1 MKTEKARLVVNSTY
15 TIHPDDLDV
24 FADAVR
30 PHIKETQKI
39 PGCVFY
45 TFSFDLVDKNL
56 CHLAE
61 GWTDRRVLDEHLISP
76 IFQAAFSKVLDNVR
90 ILDYKGVMY
99 TVSEEAPIK
108 PQRH

>member
-1 MKTEKARLVVNSTY
+1 MKTEKAHLVVNSTY
-15 TIHPDDLDV
+15 TIHPDDLDI
-24 FADAVR
+24 FANAVR

-61 GWTDRRVLDEHLISP
+61 GWTDRQVLDKHLISP
-76 IFQAAFSKVLDNVR
+76 IFQDAYSKVIDTVR
-90 ILDYKGVMY
+90 ILDYKGVIY
-99 TVSEEAPIK
+99 TVSEEASIQPHK
-108 PQRH
+108 N

>member
-1 MKTEKARLVVNSTY
+1 MKTKKAHLVINTTY
-15 TIHPDDLDV
+15 TLHPDDLEI

-30 PHIKETQKI
+30 PHIKETQKL

-61 GWTDRRVLDEHLISP
+61 GWTDRQALNEHGKSP
-76 IFQAAFSKVLDNVR
+76 KFQDAYSKVIDTVR
-90 ILDYKGVMY
+90 ILDYEGVIY

-108 PQRH
+108 PQKL

>member
-1 MKTEKARLVVNSTY
+1 MKTEKAHLVINTTY
-15 TIHPDDLDV
+15 TLHPDDLDI

-30 PHIKETQKI
+30 PHIKETQRI

-61 GWTDRRVLDEHLISP
+61 GWTDRQVLDEHGNSP
-76 IFQAAFSKVLDNVR
+76 IFQEAYSKVLDNVR
-90 ILDYKGVMY
+90 ILDYKGVIY

-108 PQRH
+108 PHRL